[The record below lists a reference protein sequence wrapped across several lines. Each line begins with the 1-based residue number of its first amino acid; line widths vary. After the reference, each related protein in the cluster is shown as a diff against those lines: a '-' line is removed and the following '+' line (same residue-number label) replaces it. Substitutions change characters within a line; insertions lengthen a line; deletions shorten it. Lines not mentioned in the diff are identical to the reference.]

1 MSCIYSMS
9 LTLNSHLV
17 YPAFKFFYI
26 KHFVCVLSNFSH
38 VWLFVALCTVALQT
52 LLSMGFSR
60 QEHWSG
66 LPFPPPG
73 DRTHSCLRLPHC
85 RQILHPLSHLGSPFC
100 DVAAPFP
107 LNWIY
112 MLGNRRGC
120 WTTLLRSCPAQRLAF
135 PDRSRC
141 LIWMTI
147 WKHPS
152 WVRIHTHTNTHIQL
166 FFLILR
172 TTAQINQYTFFKWW
186 YINI

>member
-1 MSCIYSMS
+1 MIPQLFMRKYHLSPILWCARM
-9 LTLNSHLV
+9 LSH
-17 YPAFKFFYI
+17 
-26 KHFVCVLSNFSH
+26 FSH
-38 VWLFVALCTVALQT
+38 VRLFLTLWTVALQT

-135 PDRSRC
+135 SDRSRC